1 MLRHKRKVLYRNF
14 AGIAA
19 NRAICGR
26 NGSQTLRI
34 AECCGINE
42 KCFIVTLPAL
52 PPTGQSAAETAV
64 RRFAVML
71 PAL

>member
-1 MLRHKRKVLYRNF
+1 LSAKKRRAFYH
-14 AGIAA
+14 
-19 NRAICGR
+19 NRVGFTIDREMSGR